1 MMIRHILLIA
11 MFILYSI
18 MIIYVYNQFVTKN
31 TLSDIICNEECKNDI
46 LFFMF
51 IMSIFTILYEI
62 IRNDIESII
71 YILII
76 LISIYGLLQNG
87 VETIRHYIFA
97 IFCLLCIFCFM
108 VHHSYNTNSRVLL
121 SLTFINYLII
131 LCMILFIQNDII
143 ICECLYILCF
153 AIFYIYLHY
162 FSL

>member
-1 MMIRHILLIA
+1 MLKHVLLIA
-11 MFILYSI
+11 MFISYSFPI
-18 MIIYVYNQFVTKN
+18 MYVYNQFLTED

-46 LFFMF
+46 LFFMI
-51 IMSIFTILYEI
+51 IMSIFTIIYEI

-71 YILII
+71 YISII

-87 VETIRHYIFA
+87 VESIRHYIFA

-108 VHHSYNTNSRVLL
+108 VHHSYKTNSIILIF
-121 SLTFINYLII
+121 LTIFSYLII

-153 AIFYIYLHY
+153 GLFYIYLH
-162 FSL
+162 FWS